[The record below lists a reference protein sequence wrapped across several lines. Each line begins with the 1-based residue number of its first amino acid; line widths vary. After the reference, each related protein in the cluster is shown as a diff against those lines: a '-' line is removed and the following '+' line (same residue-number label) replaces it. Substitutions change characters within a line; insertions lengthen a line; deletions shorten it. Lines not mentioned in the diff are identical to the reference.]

1 MTGNHIEMLTNNLHA
16 MLKERTS
23 MQHSQIEN
31 TPLVSKLINNTITLS
46 EYQLLIRKFYGYI
59 APSEELIQKLTS
71 RYLLIQR
78 EKSLSL
84 LSDLAVFGIEKHS
97 VEFCCCLPLL
107 ETYEQVLGYM
117 YVMEGSTLGGQIIA
131 KKLQETLNLTPEN
144 GASYFYGYGKNT
156 RNKWAEFCQLL
167 DDRKHYEHTYEI
179 LIAASQTYSTLNDW
193 LLDE

>member
-1 MTGNHIEMLTNNLHA
+1 MTGSQKDMLTNNLHA

-23 MQHSQIEN
+23 IQHSQIEN
-31 TPLVSKLINNTITLS
+31 TPLVSKLINKTITLS

-59 APSEELIQKLTS
+59 APCEELIQKLTC

-78 EKSLSL
+78 EKSLCL

-97 VEFCCCLPLL
+97 VEFSCYLPQLK
-107 ETYEQVLGYM
+107 TYEQVLGYM

-131 KKLQETLNLTPEN
+131 KMLQETLNLTPEN

-167 DDRKHYEHTYEI
+167 DERKHNEHTKEI
-179 LIAASQTYSTLNDW
+179 IIAASQTYSTLNNW
-193 LLDE
+193 MLD